1 MRFLSLLTAFLFF
14 CSSVISQTIKGTVTD
29 IANNNAVNKASIY
42 INNSTLG
49 TTSNQTGNFQL
60 NVKGLKKIELIVTHV
75 GYNRYIQEIIL
86 KENEDLNLS
95 IKLSPEDGQLE
106 SVVIEPYEKEDWNKW
121 GRYFLNVFL
130 GENEA
135 ALKCKVMN
143 TEDITFRYF
152 KKSKRLVAI
161 AKKPLIVSND
171 YLGYNIKYDLM
182 NFEADFNTNMT
193 NYSGLVLFT
202 EKDGKTKK
210 KYIKNREKA
219 YEGSKTEFLRSTFTK
234 SWQEDGFEVKRMYRI
249 YNAEKERMKEKVQLL
264 VKDHIAK
271 NGRRLAF
278 NVDSLIGNKDSIAYY
293 HQKIKE
299 DNYED
304 VFSQYSLT
312 PDSIITSIK
321 PTTKDIYFNDYL
333 YIVSKKTKEERDY
346 MLRHNINRAAYYQ
359 RSNMFMI
366 EKNIPITIFSDGNY
380 SPNEQMIHFG
390 YWSWRENVSTMLP
403 SDYYPAKD
411 LL

>member
-1 MRFLSLLTAFLFF
+1 MRILSILTSFLFF
-14 CSSVISQTIKGTVTD
+14 CTSGYSQFIRGTITD
-29 IANNNAVNKASIY
+29 IVNNNVIANASIY

-49 TTSNQTGNFQL
+49 TTSSQGGKFQL
-60 NVKGLKKIELIVTHV
+60 QTKGLKKIELIVSHI

-95 IKLSPEDGQLE
+95 IKLSPEEASLE
-106 SVVIEPYEKEDWNKW
+106 NVVIEPYEKEDWKKW

-135 ALKCKVMN
+135 ALKCKVLN
-143 TEDITFRYF
+143 TDDITFRYF

-161 AKKPLIVSND
+161 AKKPLVVVND

-182 NFEADFNTNMT
+182 NFEADFNSNMT

-202 EKDGKTKK
+202 EKDEKTKK

-249 YNAEKERMKEKVQLL
+249 YNAEKERMKEKVKLL
-264 VKDHIAK
+264 VNNHIAK
-271 NGRRLAF
+271 HGRFAF
-278 NVDSLIGNKDSIAYY
+278 NVDSLIGNKDTIAYY
-293 HQKIKE
+293 HQKSRE

-304 VFSQYSLT
+304 VFSPHFLT
-312 PDSIITSIK
+312 PDSIIIATQ

-333 YIVSKKTKEERDY
+333 YIVSKKAKEEKDY
-346 MLRHNINRAAYYQ
+346 MLRYNINRAAYYQ
-359 RSNMFMI
+359 RSNLYLI
-366 EKNIPITIFSDGNY
+366 EKNVPIRIFSDGNY
-380 SPNEQMIHFG
+380 APTEQMIHFG

-403 SDYYPAKD
+403 SDYYPEKD
-411 LL
+411 LK